1 MVLLIAGLSTRAIAE
16 SAGKHRADVI
26 TVDYFGDR
34 DQKAMVENHSL
45 LRDFGLGFG
54 AEALLQVSRGLAYD
68 ELVYIANL
76 ENHPDVVGAM
86 SGGRVLQGNPPT
98 VLRRVRDWRQLRAF
112 CLANDLAAPVTLL
125 PGEQD
130 MDVDSVAGW
139 LVKPIRSGGGHGVRF
154 WRGGP
159 LGDGHLLQRYVE
171 GTPASAAFVADG
183 RHCTLLGISEQ
194 LIGKEEL
201 GAGGFG
207 WCGNIVPLVQPD
219 GRAERLRRAVEGM
232 CRALTRGFGLIGV
245 NGIDLVVDDAGRP
258 TLVEVN
264 PRYTASME
272 LMEKAYG
279 LDILGLHLAGCAGRL
294 PELAPPT
301 LDGPFHGKG
310 IVFARQA
317 VTVPETDS
325 WHRLGRRD
333 IPFPGDK
340 IGAGSPVCTV
350 FAEAADRDACWRELV
365 AAADGV
371 RRDIGDDAGGGH

>member
-1 MVLLIAGLSTRAIAE
+1 MALLIAGLSTRAIAE
-16 SAGKHRADVI
+16 SAAKHRDDVI

-98 VLRRVRDWRQLRAF
+98 VLRRVRDWRQVRAF

-130 MDVDSVAGW
+130 MCVESGAGW

-159 LGDGHLLQRYVE
+159 PGDGHLLQRYVE

-183 RHCTLLGISEQ
+183 EHCTLLGISEQ

-201 GAGGFG
+201 GAGGFR
-207 WCGNIVPLVQPD
+207 WCGNIVPLAQPD
-219 GRAERLRRAVEGM
+219 GRGEGLRCAVEDM

-245 NGIDLVVDDAGRP
+245 NGIDLVVDESGRP
-258 TLVEVN
+258 YLVEVN

-294 PELAPPT
+294 PELPPST
-301 LDGPFHGKG
+301 PEGPFYGKG
-310 IVFARQA
+310 VVFARQA
-317 VTVPETDS
+317 VTVPETEG

-333 IPFPGDK
+333 IPFPGDG
-340 IGAGSPVCTV
+340 IGVGSPVCTV
-350 FAEAADRDACWRELV
+350 LVQAAGRDACWRELV
-365 AAADGV
+365 AAADSV
-371 RRDIGDDAGGGH
+371 RRDVGDDGGGGR